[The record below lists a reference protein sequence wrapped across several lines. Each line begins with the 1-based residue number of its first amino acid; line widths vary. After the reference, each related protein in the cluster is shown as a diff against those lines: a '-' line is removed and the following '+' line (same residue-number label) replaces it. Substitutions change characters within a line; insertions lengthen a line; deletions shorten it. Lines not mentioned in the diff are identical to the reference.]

1 MIDQAHDYAE
11 RKIAEF
17 QGEVWEVYQQAQ
29 ADAQEAL
36 SAFLKRFEKEDAKRR
51 KLVEK
56 GEMTKAEYKSWRSG
70 QILRSRQLSSTL
82 DQVSQAMTEANQVAM
97 AALAGKLPEVY
108 AENANY
114 SAFWMCK
121 ETGLAVS
128 FDLVDP
134 DTVQHM
140 LTAGEALFMAPGVNV
155 AKDKLWNR
163 KLMASQLTQGVL
175 LGESIPKMA
184 RRVQRVTGS
193 NYAAAVRTA
202 RTAVTGAENAG
213 RVHSYKRAKDMG
225 IKLQKEWLATLDGR
239 TRHSH
244 RQLDGQKIPNEDGAK
259 FDNGCRYPGD
269 PQGRYDEICNCRCT
283 LVAAIEGV
291 DTSDAE
297 RWSRLPEGMTYEEW
311 KAGYPERPPYDSSGR
326 TMGEFFAQPSVKAQ
340 LAKRGMTEAQ
350 ARKALSAEL
359 KRRGADGNAFRRMQR
374 SEQQEVWLAATGR
387 AKAPVAA
394 DRSQIHGSLSKSQR
408 GRVDEVLKGS
418 NPTARAAYERHK
430 ANMVYLGDPDPG
442 DCAHFTP
449 MDGKTRTMGVRLDK
463 AKAFEESVRPS
474 GTTWFHEFGHH
485 IDYLSGGGRYLSES
499 YRDNVFGKTIKKEA
513 EAYID
518 ARYEKLK
525 SDNLA
530 LFERAINSKDARWLL
545 SNGYIDEGSVDRV
558 ERLIE
563 FGEHRD
569 DYEWLSDHGARRLH
583 VYRRRGAEEWYAKVF
598 YEEMADIGP
607 ELQRSAAY
615 RSVADEIS
623 SMGNA
628 RNADVSDLF
637 SGATLNKCEDG
648 WMHDTDYWN
657 GVGIENFETFQLA
670 HEGFAEFFSASTA
683 NPESLEMLR
692 KYFPESGKI
701 FDELIKIAA
710 GG

>member
-1 MIDQAHDYAE
+1 MSDQAHDYAD

-17 QGEVWEVYQQAQ
+17 QAEVWEVYQQAQ

-36 SAFLKRFEKEDAKRR
+36 AKFLKRFEKEDAKRR
-51 KLVEK
+51 ELVEK

-70 QILRSRQLSSTL
+70 QILRSKQLSSTL

-114 SAFWMCK
+114 SAFWACK
-121 ETGLAVS
+121 ETGLAVG

-140 LTAGEALFMAPGVNV
+140 LTAGDALFMAPGVNV

-311 KAGYPERPPYDSSGR
+311 KNE
-326 TMGEFFAQPSVKAQ
+326 
-340 LAKRGMTEAQ
+340 LAPKPQAKPKDEAAYMTVH
-350 ARKALSAEL
+350 
-359 KRRGADGNAFRRMQR
+359 D
-374 SEQQEVWLAATGR
+374 AA
-387 AKAPVAA
+387 APVYDGLDQKQKSAVA
-394 DRSQIHGSLSKSQR
+394 SILTRS
-408 GRVDEVLKGS
+408 DENV
-418 NPTARAAYERHK
+418 RQ
-430 ANMVYLGDPDPG
+430 VYLGYESMFKLLDGNWRGTAHYDP
-442 DCAHFTP
+442 AAN
-449 MDGKTRTMGVRLDK
+449 GVRLNLSEVFASDGR
-463 AKAFEESVRPS
+463 RPQ
-474 GTTWFHEFGHH
+474 GTTWFHEFGHMV
-485 IDYLSGGGRYLSES
+485 DSLSGNISETYKGGAFARSIQSEV
-499 YRDNVFGKTIKKEA
+499 N
-513 EAYID
+513 AYID
-518 ARYEKLK
+518 ARNKRLRDGFKKAVAEK
-525 SDNLA
+525 DT
-530 LFERAINSKDARWLL
+530 DWLVA
-545 SNGYIDEGSVDRV
+545 NGYMSS
-558 ERLIE
+558 
-563 FGEHRD
+563 
-569 DYEWLSDHGARRLH
+569 WK
-583 VYRRRGAEEWYAKVF
+583 AEYIRENPDMEKTMLAALRHTKTYAYK
-598 YEEMADIGP
+598 A
-607 ELQRSAAY
+607 
-615 RSVADEIS
+615 VADEIRH
-623 SMGNA
+623 MDDA
-628 RNADVSDLF
+628 QKADVSDLF
-637 SGATLNKCEDG
+637 GGATVCKCDDG
-648 WMHDTDYWN
+648 WGHSKAYWRPK
-657 GVGIENFETFQLA
+657 GTQKGYELKPLA
-670 HEGFAEFFSASTA
+670 HEGFAEFFSAYTA
-683 NPESLEMLR
+683 NPESREMLR
-692 KYFPESGKI
+692 KYLPESSKI
-701 FDELIKIAA
+701 FDEIIEEVLR
-710 GG
+710 

>member
-1 MIDQAHDYAE
+1 MSDQAHDYAE

-17 QGEVWEVYQQAQ
+17 QAEVWEVYQQAQ

-36 SAFLKRFEKEDAKRR
+36 AKFLKRFEKEDAKRR
-51 KLVEK
+51 KLLEK

-82 DQVSQAMTEANQVAM
+82 DQVSQAMVNANQVAM
-97 AALAGKLPEVY
+97 AALSGKLPEVY

-114 SAFWMCK
+114 SAFWVCK
-121 ETGLAVS
+121 ETGLAVG
-128 FDLVDP
+128 FDLLDP

-311 KAGYPERPPYDSSGR
+311 KNELAPKPQAKPKDEAAYITVHDAAASVYDGLD
-326 TMGEFFAQPSVKAQ
+326 QKQ
-340 LAKRGMTEAQ
+340 K
-350 ARKALSAEL
+350 SAVASIL
-359 KRRGADGNAFRRMQR
+359 KRSDESVRRVYLSYESMFKLLDGNWRDTAHYDP
-374 SEQQEVWLAATGR
+374 AA
-387 AKAPVAA
+387 
-394 DRSQIHGSLSKSQR
+394 
-408 GRVDEVLKGS
+408 
-418 NPTARAAYERHK
+418 N
-430 ANMVYLGDPDPG
+430 
-442 DCAHFTP
+442 
-449 MDGKTRTMGVRLDK
+449 GVRLNLSEVFASDGK
-463 AKAFEESVRPS
+463 RPQ
-474 GTTWFHEFGHH
+474 GTTWFHEFGHMV
-485 IDYLSGGGRYLSES
+485 DSLSGNISETYKGGAFAKSIQSEV
-499 YRDNVFGKTIKKEA
+499 N
-513 EAYID
+513 AYID
-518 ARYEKLK
+518 ARNKQLRDGFK
-525 SDNLA
+525 KA
-530 LFERAINSKDARWLL
+530 VAAKDTGWLVA
-545 SNGYIDEGSVDRV
+545 NGYMSS
-558 ERLIE
+558 
-563 FGEHRD
+563 
-569 DYEWLSDHGARRLH
+569 WK
-583 VYRRRGAEEWYAKVF
+583 AEYIRENPDMEKTMLAALRHTKTY
-598 YEEMADIGP
+598 
-607 ELQRSAAY
+607 AY
-615 RSVADEIS
+615 RAVADEIRH
-623 SMGNA
+623 MDDA
-628 RNADVSDLF
+628 QKADVSDLF
-637 SGATLNKCEDG
+637 GGATVCKCDDG
-648 WMHDTDYWN
+648 WGHSKAYWRPK
-657 GVGIENFETFQLA
+657 GTQKGYELKPLA
-670 HEGFAEFFSASTA
+670 HEGFAEFFSAYTA
-683 NPESLEMLR
+683 NPESREMLR
-692 KYFPESGKI
+692 KYLPESGKI
-701 FDELIKIAA
+701 FDEIIEEVLR
-710 GG
+710 

>member
-1 MIDQAHDYAE
+1 MSDQAHDYAE

-17 QGEVWEVYQQAQ
+17 QAEVWEVYQQAQ

-36 SAFLKRFEKEDAKRR
+36 ANFLKRFEKEDAKRR
-51 KLVEK
+51 ELVEK

-114 SAFWMCK
+114 SAFWVCK
-121 ETGLAVS
+121 ETGLAVG

-155 AKDKLWNR
+155 AKDQLWNR

-225 IKLQKEWLATLDGR
+225 IKLQKEWLAMLDGR

-311 KAGYPERPPYDSSGR
+311 KNELAPKPQAKPKDEAAYMTVHDAAAPVYDGLD
-326 TMGEFFAQPSVKAQ
+326 QKQ
-340 LAKRGMTEAQ
+340 K
-350 ARKALSAEL
+350 SAVTSIL
-359 KRRGADGNAFRRMQR
+359 KR
-374 SEQQEVWLAATGR
+374 S
-387 AKAPVAA
+387 
-394 DRSQIHGSLSKSQR
+394 
-408 GRVDEVLKGS
+408 DENV
-418 NPTARAAYERHK
+418 RQ
-430 ANMVYLGDPDPG
+430 VYLGYESMFKLLDGNWRGTAHYDP
-442 DCAHFTP
+442 AAN
-449 MDGKTRTMGVRLDK
+449 GVRLNLSEVFASDGR
-463 AKAFEESVRPS
+463 RPQ
-474 GTTWFHEFGHH
+474 GTTWFHEFGHMV
-485 IDYLSGGGRYLSES
+485 DSLSGNISETYKGGAFARSIQSEV
-499 YRDNVFGKTIKKEA
+499 N
-513 EAYID
+513 AYID
-518 ARYEKLK
+518 ARNKRLRDGFKKAVAEK
-525 SDNLA
+525 DT
-530 LFERAINSKDARWLL
+530 DWLVA
-545 SNGYIDEGSVDRV
+545 NGYMSS
-558 ERLIE
+558 
-563 FGEHRD
+563 
-569 DYEWLSDHGARRLH
+569 WK
-583 VYRRRGAEEWYAKVF
+583 AEYIRENPDMEKTMLAALRHTKTYAYKAV
-598 YEEMADIGP
+598 
-607 ELQRSAAY
+607 S
-615 RSVADEIS
+615 DEIRH
-623 SMGNA
+623 MDDA
-628 RNADVSDLF
+628 QKADVSDLF
-637 SGATLNKCEDG
+637 GGATVCKCEDG
-648 WMHDTDYWN
+648 WGHSKAYWRPK
-657 GVGIENFETFQLA
+657 GTQKGYELKPLA
-670 HEGFAEFFSASTA
+670 HEGFAEFFSAYTA
-683 NPESLEMLR
+683 NPESREMLR
-692 KYFPESGKI
+692 KYLPESSKI
-701 FDELIKIAA
+701 FDEIIKEVLR
-710 GG
+710 

>member
-1 MIDQAHDYAE
+1 MSDQAHDYAE

-17 QGEVWEVYQQAQ
+17 QAEVWEVYQQAQ

-36 SAFLKRFEKEDAKRR
+36 AKFLKRFEKEDAKRR
-51 KLVEK
+51 ELVEK

-140 LTAGEALFMAPGVNV
+140 LTAGEALFVAPGVNV

-193 NYAAAVRTA
+193 NYATAVRTA

-244 RQLDGQKIPNEDGAK
+244 RQLDGQKIPNEEGAK

-311 KAGYPERPPYDSSGR
+311 KAGYHERPPYDSSGR

-340 LAKRGMTEAQ
+340 LEKRGMTEAQ
-350 ARKALSAEL
+350 ARKALSEHFKAQ
-359 KRRGADGNAFRRMQR
+359 GTSGNAFGAMQKA
-374 SEQQEVWLAATGR
+374 EQQREWAEALRDRNTKNLGGKMPVGLSGGAGMRKVARGMSETLDNCPSEDMRALFSKYGFKLKAVGHSGGRSYHSSAEGQVHLNVRTALSGSELYEPYGLA
-387 AKAPVAA
+387 
-394 DRSQIHGSLSKSQR
+394 
-408 GRVDEVLKGS
+408 
-418 NPTARAAYERHK
+418 
-430 ANMVYLGDPDPG
+430 
-442 DCAHFTP
+442 
-449 MDGKTRTMGVRLDK
+449 
-463 AKAFEESVRPS
+463 
-474 GTTWFHEFGHH
+474 FHEFGHMVDWLAGDGAMYASAKSGIVKA
-485 IDYLSGGGRYLSES
+485 IDADWAKYKARVADRLVSARLANLST
-499 YRDNVFGKTIKKEA
+499 RDLCKEMRRMGNELADPAMKEA
-513 EAYID
+513 AQKARHRIIHDEASFAEIMED
-518 ARYEKLK
+518 
-525 SDNLA
+525 
-530 LFERAINSKDARWLL
+530 RA
-545 SNGYIDEGSVDRV
+545 
-558 ERLIE
+558 
-563 FGEHRD
+563 FGEAFDRF
-569 DYEWLSDHGARRLH
+569 YEAAKAGRWDVSKEEIERGVWERVRAEAEGKSLSQIGSLSDVLQGASGECAPL
-583 VYRRRGAEEWYAKVF
+583 GAGHEPDYF
-598 YEEMADIGP
+598 
-607 ELQRSAAY
+607 
-615 RSVADEIS
+615 
-623 SMGNA
+623 
-628 RNADVSDLF
+628 
-637 SGATLNKCEDG
+637 KCED
-648 WMHDTDYWN
+648 WREKRAT
-657 GVGIENFETFQLA
+657 EF
-670 HEGFAEFFSASTA
+670 FAEMCDALATNPKSYAELSRMFPTA
-683 NPESLEMLR
+683 VKEFE
-692 KYFPESGKI
+692 
-701 FDELIKIAA
+701 ELIGRLAK
-710 GG
+710 

>member
-1 MIDQAHDYAE
+1 MSDQAHDYAE

-17 QGEVWEVYQQAQ
+17 QAEVWEVYQQAQ

-36 SAFLKRFEKEDAKRR
+36 AKFLKRFEKEDAKRR
-51 KLVEK
+51 ELVEK

-70 QILRSRQLSSTL
+70 QILRRRQLSSTL

-114 SAFWMCK
+114 SAFWVCK
-121 ETGLAVS
+121 ETGLAVG

-140 LTAGEALFMAPGVNV
+140 LTAGEALFMAPDVNV

-311 KAGYPERPPYDSSGR
+311 KNELAPKPQAKPKDEAAYRTAHDAAASVYDGLD
-326 TMGEFFAQPSVKAQ
+326 QKQ
-340 LAKRGMTEAQ
+340 K
-350 ARKALSAEL
+350 SAVAFIL
-359 KRRGADGNAFRRMQR
+359 KR
-374 SEQQEVWLAATGR
+374 S
-387 AKAPVAA
+387 
-394 DRSQIHGSLSKSQR
+394 
-408 GRVDEVLKGS
+408 DENV
-418 NPTARAAYERHK
+418 RQ
-430 ANMVYLGDPDPG
+430 VYLGYESMFKLLDGNWRGTAHYDP
-442 DCAHFTP
+442 AAN
-449 MDGKTRTMGVRLDK
+449 GVRLNLSEVFASDGR
-463 AKAFEESVRPS
+463 RPQ
-474 GTTWFHEFGHH
+474 GTTWFHEFGHMV
-485 IDYLSGGGRYLSES
+485 DSLSGNISETYKGGAFARSIQSEV
-499 YRDNVFGKTIKKEA
+499 N
-513 EAYID
+513 AYID
-518 ARYEKLK
+518 ARNKQLRDGFK
-525 SDNLA
+525 KA
-530 LFERAINSKDARWLL
+530 VAAKDTDWLVA
-545 SNGYIDEGSVDRV
+545 NGYMSS
-558 ERLIE
+558 
-563 FGEHRD
+563 
-569 DYEWLSDHGARRLH
+569 WK
-583 VYRRRGAEEWYAKVF
+583 AEYIRENPDMEKTMLAALRHTKTY
-598 YEEMADIGP
+598 
-607 ELQRSAAY
+607 AY
-615 RSVADEIS
+615 RAVADEIRH
-623 SMGNA
+623 MDDA
-628 RNADVSDLF
+628 QKADVSDLF
-637 SGATLNKCEDG
+637 GGATVCKCEDG
-648 WMHDTDYWN
+648 WGHSKAYWRPR
-657 GVGIENFETFQLA
+657 GTQKGYELKPLA
-670 HEGFAEFFSASTA
+670 HEGFAEFFSAYTA
-683 NPESLEMLR
+683 NPESREMLR
-692 KYFPESGKI
+692 KYLPESSKI
-701 FDELIKIAA
+701 FDEIIEEVLR
-710 GG
+710 

>member
-1 MIDQAHDYAE
+1 MSDQAHDYAE

-17 QGEVWEVYQQAQ
+17 QAEVWEVYQQAQ

-36 SAFLKRFEKEDAKRR
+36 AKFLKRFEKEDAKRR
-51 KLVEK
+51 ELVEK
-56 GEMTKAEYKSWRSG
+56 GEMTKAEYKAWRSG
-70 QILRSRQLSSTL
+70 QILRSKQLSSTL
-82 DQVSQAMTEANQVAM
+82 DQVSQAMVNANQVAM
-97 AALAGKLPEVY
+97 AALSGKLPEVY

-114 SAFWMCK
+114 SAFWVCK
-121 ETGLAVS
+121 ETGLAVG

-311 KAGYPERPPYDSSGR
+311 KAGYPERPPHDSSGR

-340 LAKRGMTEAQ
+340 LEKRGMTEAQ
-350 ARKALSAEL
+350 ARKALSEHLRAQ
-359 KRRGADGNAFRRMQR
+359 GTNGNAFRSMQKA
-374 SEQQEVWLAATGR
+374 EQQALWKKALSESGMGPLGGTIPAGLSSTELTRDMAKGMADILRETGEEGIKAVFRKYGKSLR
-387 AKAPVAA
+387 A
-394 DRSQIHGSLSKSQR
+394 
-408 GRVDEVLKGS
+408 VDEGWHAAWFNDSRNRVEMDLSRAMNGS
-418 NPTARAAYERHK
+418 SER
-430 ANMVYLGDPDPG
+430 
-442 DCAHFTP
+442 TP
-449 MDGKTRTMGVRLDK
+449 YQTV
-463 AKAFEESVRPS
+463 
-474 GTTWFHEFGHH
+474 FHEFGHMV
-485 IDYLSGGGRYLSES
+485 DWLAGGRRGFASAS
-499 YRDNVFGKTIKKEA
+499 SGIVKA
-513 EAYID
+513 ID
-518 ARYEKLK
+518 ADWRKLQIKALVEEELGYSREDPRYVV
-525 SDNLA
+525 
-530 LFERAINSKDARWLL
+530 
-545 SNGYIDEGSVDRV
+545 SNVRY
-558 ERLIE
+558 
-563 FGEHRD
+563 
-569 DYEWLSDHGARRLH
+569 
-583 VYRRRGAEEWYAKVF
+583 YAKQAGDS
-598 YEEMADIGP
+598 EA
-607 ELQRSAAY
+607 LAA
-615 RSVADEIS
+615 
-623 SMGNA
+623 A
-628 RNADVSDLF
+628 RNARRAYKTEGKSAEELLKDPQFMRALERMIDSNLGDGKGFDARRANKRILNQLKRDGVGDDYKKYGDVLDIIQ
-637 SGATLNKCEDG
+637 GATGITRPLGFGHGDG
-648 WMHDTDYWN
+648 YFD
-657 GVGIENFETFQLA
+657 GE
-670 HEGFAEFFSASTA
+670 EGRINRATEFFAEVCSAKVA
-683 NPESLEMLR
+683 NKASLEAIEEF
-692 KYFPESGKI
+692 FPGAVEEFEKLVRSM
-701 FDELIKIAA
+701 
-710 GG
+710 

>member
-1 MIDQAHDYAE
+1 MSDQAHDYAE

-17 QGEVWEVYQQAQ
+17 QAEVWEVYQQAQ

-36 SAFLKRFEKEDAKRR
+36 AKFLKRFEKEDAKRR

-56 GEMTKAEYKSWRSG
+56 GEMTKAEYKAWRSG
-70 QILRSRQLSSTL
+70 QILRSKQLSSTL

-114 SAFWMCK
+114 SAFWVCK
-121 ETGLAVS
+121 ETGLAVG
-128 FDLVDP
+128 FDLVDT

-244 RQLDGQKIPNEDGAK
+244 RQLDGQKIPNEEGAK

-311 KAGYPERPPYDSSGR
+311 KNELAPKPQAKPKDEAAYMTVHDAAAPVYDGLD
-326 TMGEFFAQPSVKAQ
+326 QKQ
-340 LAKRGMTEAQ
+340 K
-350 ARKALSAEL
+350 SAVTSIL
-359 KRRGADGNAFRRMQR
+359 KR
-374 SEQQEVWLAATGR
+374 S
-387 AKAPVAA
+387 
-394 DRSQIHGSLSKSQR
+394 
-408 GRVDEVLKGS
+408 DENV
-418 NPTARAAYERHK
+418 RQ
-430 ANMVYLGDPDPG
+430 VYLGYESMFKLLDGNWRGTAHYDP
-442 DCAHFTP
+442 AAN
-449 MDGKTRTMGVRLDK
+449 GVRLNLSEVFASDGR
-463 AKAFEESVRPS
+463 RPQ
-474 GTTWFHEFGHH
+474 GTTWFHEFGHMV
-485 IDYLSGGGRYLSES
+485 DSLSGNISETYKGGAFARSIQSEV
-499 YRDNVFGKTIKKEA
+499 N
-513 EAYID
+513 AYID
-518 ARYEKLK
+518 ARNKRLRDGFK
-525 SDNLA
+525 KA
-530 LFERAINSKDARWLL
+530 VAAKDTDWLVA
-545 SNGYIDEGSVDRV
+545 NGYMSSWKAEYIRENPD
-558 ERLIE
+558 IE
-563 FGEHRD
+563 KTMLAALRHTKT
-569 DYEWLSDHGARRLH
+569 
-583 VYRRRGAEEWYAKVF
+583 YAYK
-598 YEEMADIGP
+598 A
-607 ELQRSAAY
+607 
-615 RSVADEIS
+615 VADEIRH
-623 SMGNA
+623 MDDA
-628 RNADVSDLF
+628 QKADVSDLF
-637 SGATLNKCEDG
+637 GGATVCKCEDG
-648 WMHDTDYWN
+648 WGHSKAYWRPK
-657 GVGIENFETFQLA
+657 GTQKGYELKPLA
-670 HEGFAEFFSASTA
+670 HEGFAEFFSAYTA
-683 NPESLEMLR
+683 NPESREMLR
-692 KYFPESGKI
+692 KYLPESSKI
-701 FDELIKIAA
+701 FDEIIEEVLR
-710 GG
+710 

>member
-1 MIDQAHDYAE
+1 MGDQAHDFAE
-11 RKIAEF
+11 QKIAEF
-17 QGEVWEVYQQAQ
+17 QAEVWEVYQQAQ

-36 SAFLKRFEKEDAKRR
+36 AKFLKRFEKEDAKRR
-51 KLVEK
+51 ELVEK

-82 DQVSQAMTEANQVAM
+82 DQVSQAMVNANQVAM

-114 SAFWMCK
+114 SAFWVCK
-121 ETGLAVS
+121 ETGLAVG

-184 RRVQRVTGS
+184 RRVRRVTGS

-311 KAGYPERPPYDSSGR
+311 KNELAPKPQAKPKDEAAYRTVHDAAASVYDGLD
-326 TMGEFFAQPSVKAQ
+326 QKQ
-340 LAKRGMTEAQ
+340 K
-350 ARKALSAEL
+350 SAVASIL
-359 KRRGADGNAFRRMQR
+359 KR
-374 SEQQEVWLAATGR
+374 S
-387 AKAPVAA
+387 
-394 DRSQIHGSLSKSQR
+394 
-408 GRVDEVLKGS
+408 DENV
-418 NPTARAAYERHK
+418 RQ
-430 ANMVYLGDPDPG
+430 VYLGYESMFKLLDG
-442 DCAHFTP
+442 NWRGTAHYNP
-449 MDGKTRTMGVRLDK
+449 AANGVRLNLSEVFASDGR
-463 AKAFEESVRPS
+463 RPQ
-474 GTTWFHEFGHH
+474 GTTWFHEFGHMV
-485 IDYLSGGGRYLSES
+485 DSLSGNISETYKGGAFARSIQSEV
-499 YRDNVFGKTIKKEA
+499 N
-513 EAYID
+513 AYID
-518 ARYEKLK
+518 ARNKQLRDGFK
-525 SDNLA
+525 KA
-530 LFERAINSKDARWLL
+530 VAAKDTDWLVA
-545 SNGYIDEGSVDRV
+545 NGYMSS
-558 ERLIE
+558 
-563 FGEHRD
+563 
-569 DYEWLSDHGARRLH
+569 WK
-583 VYRRRGAEEWYAKVF
+583 AEYIRENPDMEKTMLAALRHTKTY
-598 YEEMADIGP
+598 
-607 ELQRSAAY
+607 AY
-615 RSVADEIS
+615 RAVADEIRH
-623 SMGNA
+623 MDDA
-628 RNADVSDLF
+628 QKADVSDLF
-637 SGATLNKCEDG
+637 GGATVCKCEDG
-648 WMHDTDYWN
+648 WGHSKAYWRPR
-657 GVGIENFETFQLA
+657 GTQKGYELKPLA
-670 HEGFAEFFSASTA
+670 HEGFAEFFSAYTA
-683 NPESLEMLR
+683 NPESREMLR
-692 KYFPESGKI
+692 KYLPESSKI
-701 FDELIKIAA
+701 FDEIIEEVLR
-710 GG
+710 